1 MREPRNESS
10 FSSNSY
16 QESFSEVSYV
26 SVDRL
31 VAVSCYMNIRWS
43 FRAFALLARFPDYD
57 PAPHRATPIA
67 PASRDVR
74 IIANSD
80 SRPQHNI
87 QLTHKFVSGEA
98 RSVVAA
104 EPQRLQVQ
112 WREFAGPRGTMHK
125 SGDLCAQ
132 VGGFVYTSRGICAH
146 KVGDLCV
153 VPLYRHRLY
162 P

>member
-1 MREPRNESS
+1 MKRKCAQLDASPLTCRSIRKPQKRSKYWSYFARTTCS
-10 FSSNSY
+10 FDATLTNARR
-16 QESFSEVSYV
+16 VS
-26 SVDRL
+26 
-31 VAVSCYMNIRWS
+31 
-43 FRAFALLARFPDYD
+43 RFPDYD
-57 PAPHRATPIA
+57 PAPRRATPIA

-80 SRPQHNI
+80 SRPQHYI
-87 QLTHKFVSGEA
+87 QLTHKFVSRKA

-104 EPQRLQVQ
+104 EPHRQPVR
-112 WREFAGPRGTMHK
+112 RHEFAGPRGTMHK

-132 VGGFVYTSRGICAH
+132 IGGFVGTSRGICAH

-153 VPLYRHRLY
+153 VPPYRHRLY